1 MQPVQ
6 FRKFSKYPLLLF
18 AFGLIVSLAGC
29 AQPPPPQAKVVA
41 AEPELDELLAEYKKK
56 MNKYKKEKRE
66 YDTHTEQVGMRFS

>member
-29 AQPPPPQAKVVA
+29 AQPPRHRQK
-41 AEPELDELLAEYKKK
+41 LWLRNRDWTSCLLNTRKK
-56 MNKYKKEKRE
+56 
-66 YDTHTEQVGMRFS
+66 